1 MIFTLE
7 DNFVK
12 VNVSSVGAEVVSVKR
27 GDCEYMWQGN
37 PEFWSGQ
44 APLLFPIC
52 GRLFGGT
59 YTYEGR
65 EYSMNIHGFARKS
78 EFTVKEFDGGH
89 IVLSL
94 SQSEATLECYPFD
107 FELTVTYTL
116 TENKLSSAVSIRNT
130 GDKILPAAFG
140 AHPGFNVPLDSG
152 NFEDWYLE
160 FSEDCTPGEL
170 VLSETCFNTGKKRAY
185 ELENSRILPL
195 KHSLFDVDAVFFDKV
210 APSVTLKS
218 ALSKRYVTLE
228 YPDMPY
234 LGIWHKPQST
244 APYVCI
250 EPWFGLPAYDGERD
264 DIMKKSDMLHVLPT
278 KEKTFTYSMIF
289 G

>member
-1 MIFTLE
+1 MIYTLE
-7 DNFVK
+7 NDFIKVK
-12 VNVSSVGAEVVSVKR
+12 ISTVGAETVSVKR
-27 GDCEYMWQGN
+27 GECEYIWQGN
-37 PEFWSGQ
+37 PEFWQGQ

-65 EYSMNIHGFARKS
+65 EYSMNIHGFVRKS
-78 EFTVKEFDGGH
+78 EFTVKEADRCH

-94 SQSEATLECYPFD
+94 SQNEATLECYPFD
-107 FELTVTYTL
+107 FELTVSYTL
-116 TENKLSSAVSIRNT
+116 AEDKLLSAVNIKNT
-130 GDKILPAAFG
+130 GDKVLPATFG

-152 NFEDWYLE
+152 SFSDWYLE
-160 FSEDCTPGEL
+160 FSEDCTPNEL
-170 VLSETCFNTGKKRAY
+170 ILSETCFNTGKKRAY

-195 KHSLFDVDAVFFDKV
+195 RHSLFDVDAVFFDKV
-210 APSVTLKS
+210 APAVTLRS
-218 ALSKRYVTLE
+218 ALSERYVTLE

-234 LGIWHKPQST
+234 LGIWHKPQSS

-264 DIMKKSDMLHVLPT
+264 DIMKKSDMLHVLPN
-278 KEKTFTYSMIF
+278 KEKTFAYSIIF